1 MKKNAGSRNTCN
13 ATVQSGFH
21 LRPKVAALAVAACF
35 SSAALANPTAPTVVY
50 GTASFSQA
58 GSILNVTN
66 SHNAIIN
73 WGSFS
78 IGVNELTKFIQ
89 PSDLSAVLNRVVG
102 QDPSAILGALQ
113 SNGRV
118 FLLNPN
124 GIVFGAGS
132 QINVAGMVA
141 STLNMSNADFLAG
154 RMNFTDGAGAGSVVN
169 NGSINASGGPVYMVG
184 NAVTNNG
191 IITSPGGEIVLAA
204 GNSVELVNPGTPNL
218 RVEIQA
224 DSNEARNLG
233 SVVADAG
240 RIGIYAGLIKQGG
253 VINANSAVSEG
264 GRIMLKSTKRT
275 DLDSGSVISAS
286 GMNGGRIEV
295 LSGMTEGQIVVAGS
309 LDASATGAAGQGGFV
324 ETSAAHVAIDASTR
338 VNTLGGSA
346 SGRWVIDPIDFTI
359 SAGSGGLT
367 TSGIGADTLA
377 TNLATSPM
385 EIFTAAPGDNI
396 SVDAAVSW
404 NSVNFLKL
412 TAHNNL
418 TVNQPIANA
427 GTGAIHLTS
436 GWDGNSVT
444 TPIVGSTGNIFL
456 NAPVSTQG
464 VMHLIAGGNITQA
477 LDPLMIPA
485 ISADQLLAVSQAG
498 AVSLDT
504 WTNSV
509 NTIAGS
515 AVTAFYFKND
525 KSLTVGSVG
534 GVSGISVV
542 NPVSDAQLSLT
553 LAGAGP
559 SNLIINKDIL
569 VSGGV
574 GNDSKAGDAKL
585 FLSVASSYGGNIS
598 INNATVSAIGGISS
612 TDSGGLASVDVS
624 APIGNITINSSTI
637 EAKGGNGAGFYGYGG
652 AASINL
658 ETEVS
663 GDISVVNGST
673 VRAIGGDA
681 TSLAGSAGIDVSAA
695 NQLTIDGSTFISTGG
710 NGILGIEVAGSG
722 GSAYLN
728 LVSNNSSAGGISI
741 NASQLSITGGSG
753 VSGYGGSSDVD
764 LVSYAGDITITS
776 SAIDAG
782 LLTQGRGAQ
791 IFISASLGDI
801 NISGSNLQA
810 RAGSEDYYGNSALID
825 LNATT
830 GAISVTNGSTLFA
843 RGSDGGAASYGGSG
857 YGEIDISAAKVI
869 TVSGSTL
876 SAQGGDGNSQ
886 IGGSGGNAYI
896 DLYSYDY
903 ELGGISI
910 NTSQLSAT
918 GGIGAAGY
926 QDGYANI
933 YVEANSGD
941 IAITGGSALTATGFG
956 AYNYLYASQG
966 SITLENASVSSAGK
980 PGPDGGEGSVYINAS
995 SGFLN
1000 AATATISATGDPLY
1014 SSYYGNEVNLYGGSG
1029 VSLGSV
1035 TASNYVSVSSSSGAI
1050 VDGNNGLNINAP
1062 EVYMSAY
1069 GGVGSIANPIETL
1082 TSSLQVYSQ
1091 YGDIGIINSGNVLLR
1106 YVYAYNGNAAI
1117 GTTGSLTVDG
1127 AEGYASGDLSLLA
1140 NGDINITGYY
1150 GYVQAGGNLL
1160 LNAGGNLNIGGA
1172 GGYYNY
1178 AYGNASTT
1186 AVAGGNL
1193 NVLSGDLYGTSYSSL
1208 GTSSN
1213 TIVTTGGNV
1222 VVDRST
1228 IYGYPEVNMQ
1238 VGGTVSINGDT
1249 IYSGRIEAGSPST
1262 INIELTKLVSGGYS
1276 VNGVD
1281 GALYDALTGS
1291 GFLVLG
1297 NPAVLGETMMVTY
1310 TGASITQPSAPTDAL
1325 NVAMS
1330 QAAKPLEG
1338 QQSTGATSSEDDKKD
1353 SKKKDLPICG
1363 KS

>member
-1 MKKNAGSRNTCN
+1 MKKNTGSQHARNS
-13 ATVQSGFH
+13 VIQSEFH
-21 LRPKVAALAVAACF
+21 LRPKIAALAVAACF
-35 SSAALANPTAPTVVY
+35 SSVVLANPTAPTVVH
-50 GTASFSQA
+50 GTASFAQA

-89 PSDLSAVLNRVVG
+89 PSALSAVLNRVVG

-132 QINVAGMVA
+132 QINVAGLVA

-154 RMNFTDGAGAGSVVN
+154 RMNFTDGAGAGAVVN

-253 VINANSAVSEG
+253 VLNANSAVAEG
-264 GRIMLKSTKRT
+264 GRIMLKSTRRT
-275 DLDSGSVISAS
+275 DLEVGSVISAR
-286 GMNGGRIEV
+286 GTNGGRIEV
-295 LSGMTEGQIVVAGS
+295 LSGMTEGQVVVAGR
-309 LDASATGAAGQGGFV
+309 LDASGTGGAGQGGFV

-338 VNTLGGSA
+338 VNTIGGSA

-359 SAGSGGLT
+359 SAGSGRLT

-377 TNLATSPM
+377 TNLATSPT
-385 EIFTAAPGDNI
+385 EIFTAGPGDNI

-436 GWDGNSVT
+436 GWDGNSMTAPV
-444 TPIVGSTGNIFL
+444 VGSPGNIIL

-477 LDPLMIPA
+477 VESLMIPA

-515 AVTAFYFKND
+515 AVNAFRFKND

-534 GVSGISVV
+534 GISGISVV
-542 NPVSDAQLSLT
+542 NPVSDALVSLA
-553 LAGAGP
+553 LDGVAP
-559 SNLIINKDIL
+559 PNLVINKDIR

-574 GNDSKAGDAKL
+574 GNDSKAGDATIL
-585 FLSVASSYGGNIS
+585 LSAVSSYGGNIS

-624 APIGNITINSSTI
+624 APLGNIAINGSTI
-637 EAKGGNGAGFYGYGG
+637 EARAGNGAGYYGG
-652 AASINL
+652 AAYINL
-658 ETEVS
+658 ETEFS

-681 TSLAGSAGIDVSAA
+681 TSSAGSAGIDVSAA
-695 NQLTIDGSTFISTGG
+695 NQLTVDGSTFISTGG
-710 NGILGIEVAGSG
+710 NGISGIDVAGSG

-728 LVSNNSSAGGISI
+728 LYSNDFSTGGISI

-753 VSGYGGSSDVD
+753 FSGFGGRSDVD
-764 LVSYAGDITITS
+764 LVSNAGDITITG
-776 SAIDAG
+776 SAINAG
-782 LLTQGRGAQ
+782 LSTQGRRAE
-791 IFISASLGDI
+791 INISASIGDI
-801 NISGSNLQA
+801 NVSASDLQA
-810 RAGSEDYYGNSALID
+810 RAGSEDYYGKSASID
-825 LNATT
+825 LNATSDT

-843 RGSDGGAASYGGSG
+843 RGGDGGAASYGGSG
-857 YGEIDISAAKVI
+857 FGKIDISAEVI

-886 IGGSGGNAYI
+886 ISGFGGTAYI
-896 DLYSYDY
+896 DILAG
-903 ELGGISI
+903 GGISI
-910 NTSQLSAT
+910 NASQVSAT
-918 GGIGAAGY
+918 GGMGYSGY
-926 QDGYANI
+926 QNGSAYIDLSTS
-933 YVEANSGD
+933 SGG
-941 IAITGGSALTATGFG
+941 INITGGSTLTATGGYTASIDITADAGSVTLADSSVRSAAG
-956 AYNYLYASQG
+956 A
-966 SITLENASVSSAGK
+966 
-980 PGPDGGEGSVYINAS
+980 DGGEGNIRIVAS
-995 SGFLN
+995 NGSIN
-1000 AATATISATGDPLY
+1000 AATGTISAVGNSNYYYDPQIHL
-1014 SSYYGNEVNLYGGSG
+1014 SGLSG
-1029 VSLGSV
+1029 VTLG
-1035 TASNYVSVSSSSGAI
+1035 YVEADQYVEVYSSSGAI
-1050 VDGNNGLNINAP
+1050 VNGNAGLNISAP
-1062 EVYMSAY
+1062 EVYLNGYS
-1069 GGVGSIANPIETL
+1069 GVGSIANPIEIKA
-1082 TSSLQVYSQ
+1082 SSLGVYS
-1091 YGDIGIINSGNVLLR
+1091 GNGNVGVINTGDLMLNSF
-1106 YVYAYNGNAAI
+1106 YAYGGMAINAI
-1117 GTTGSLTVDG
+1117 GSLTVDG
-1127 AEGYASGDLSLLA
+1127 AEGSAGGDLSLLA
-1140 NGDINITGYY
+1140 NGDINLID
-1150 GYVQAGGNLL
+1150 VSIHANGNLL
-1160 LNAGGNLNIGGA
+1160 LNAGGNINVGGS
-1172 GGYYNY
+1172 YYSS
-1178 AYGNASTT
+1178 AHGDTGTT

-1193 NVLSGDLYGTSYSSL
+1193 NVYSSYMYGGSTL
-1208 GTSSN
+1208 GSFSSN
-1213 TIVTTGGNV
+1213 TTVKTGGNV
-1222 VVDRST
+1222 VVDNSS
-1228 IYGYPEVNMQ
+1228 ILGGPDVMMQ
-1238 VGGTVSINGDT
+1238 VGGAVFVNGT
-1249 IYSGRIEAGSPST
+1249 QSNPGRIEAGAIYT
-1262 INIELTKLVSGGYS
+1262 ISLELTNLTNGGFS
-1276 VNGVD
+1276 VNGVI
-1281 GALYDALTGS
+1281 GSVYDEAANTG
-1291 GFLVLG
+1291 FRTNG
-1297 NPAVLGETMMVTY
+1297 NWAVLGETMMVTY
-1310 TGASITQPSAPTDAL
+1310 TGASISPPTETL
-1325 NVAMS
+1325 IVAMN
-1330 QAAKPLEG
+1330 QAITPPEKE
-1338 QQSTGATSSEDDKKD
+1338 QSTGAIESEDEKNKD
-1353 SKKKDLPICG
+1353 KKKDLPICG
-1363 KS
+1363 K

>member
-1 MKKNAGSRNTCN
+1 MKKNTGSQHARNS
-13 ATVQSGFH
+13 VIQSEFH
-21 LRPKVAALAVAACF
+21 LRPKIAALAVAACF
-35 SSAALANPTAPTVVY
+35 SSVVLANPTAPTVVH
-50 GTASFSQA
+50 GTASFAQA

-89 PSDLSAVLNRVVG
+89 PSALSAVLNRVVG

-132 QINVAGMVA
+132 QINVAGLVA

-154 RMNFTDGAGAGSVVN
+154 RMNFTDGAGAGAVVN

-253 VINANSAVSEG
+253 VLNANSAVAEG
-264 GRIMLKSTKRT
+264 GRIMLKSTRRT
-275 DLDSGSVISAS
+275 DLEVGSVISAR
-286 GMNGGRIEV
+286 GTNGGRIEV
-295 LSGMTEGQIVVAGS
+295 LSGMTEGQVVVAGR
-309 LDASATGAAGQGGFV
+309 LDASGTGWAGQGGFV

-359 SAGSGGLT
+359 SAGNGPRN
-367 TSGIGADTLA
+367 TSGIGADTLT
-377 TNLATSPM
+377 TNLATSPT
-385 EIFTAAPGDNI
+385 EIFTAGPGDNI

-436 GWDGNSVT
+436 GWDGNSMTAPV
-444 TPIVGSTGNIFL
+444 VGSTGNIIL

-477 LDPLMIPA
+477 VESLMIPA

-515 AVTAFYFKND
+515 AVNAFRFKND

-534 GVSGISVV
+534 GISGISVV
-542 NPVSDAQLSLT
+542 NPVGDALVSLA
-553 LAGAGP
+553 LDGVAP
-559 SNLIINKDIL
+559 SNLVINKDIR

-574 GNDSKAGDAKL
+574 GNDSKAGDATIL
-585 FLSVASSYGGNIS
+585 LSAFSSYGGNIS

-658 ETEVS
+658 ETEFS
-663 GDISVVNGST
+663 GDISVLNGST

-681 TSLAGSAGIDVSAA
+681 TSSAGSAGIDVSAA
-695 NQLTIDGSTFISTGG
+695 NQLTVDGSTFISTGG
-710 NGILGIEVAGSG
+710 NGISGIDVAGSG

-728 LVSNNSSAGGISI
+728 LYSNDFSTGGISI

-753 VSGYGGSSDVD
+753 FSGFGGRSDVD
-764 LVSYAGDITITS
+764 LSSTAGDITITG
-776 SAIDAG
+776 SAINAG
-782 LLTQGRGAQ
+782 LSTQGRRAK
-791 IFISASLGDI
+791 INISASLGDI
-801 NISGSNLQA
+801 KVSGSDLQA
-810 RAGSEDYYGNSALID
+810 RAGSEDYYGKSASIE
-825 LNATT
+825 LNATSDT

-843 RGSDGGAASYGGSG
+843 RGGDGGAASYGGSG
-857 YGEIDISAAKVI
+857 FGEIDISAEVI

-886 IGGSGGNAYI
+886 ISGFGGTAYIDILAGGGISINASQVSATGGMGYSGYQNGNAYI
-896 DLYSYDY
+896 DLSTYS
-903 ELGGISI
+903 GGV
-910 NTSQLSAT
+910 N
-918 GGIGAAGY
+918 
-926 QDGYANI
+926 
-933 YVEANSGD
+933 
-941 IAITGGSALTATGFG
+941 ITGDSALTATGGYTASIDITAYAGSVTLANSSVRSAAG
-956 AYNYLYASQG
+956 A
-966 SITLENASVSSAGK
+966 
-980 PGPDGGEGSVYINAS
+980 DGGEGNIRIVAS
-995 SGFLN
+995 NGSIN
-1000 AATATISATGDPLY
+1000 AATGTISAVGNSNYYYDPQIYLSGD
-1014 SSYYGNEVNLYGGSG
+1014 SG
-1029 VSLGSV
+1029 VTLG
-1035 TASNYVSVSSSSGAI
+1035 YVEADHYVEVYSASGAI
-1050 VDGNNGLNINAP
+1050 VDGNTGLNILAP
-1062 EVYMSAY
+1062 EISLQ
-1069 GGVGSIANPIETL
+1069 GSTGVGSIANPIETL
-1082 TSSLQVYSQ
+1082 TSSLRVSSQ
-1091 YGDIGIINSGNVLLR
+1091 NGDIGVINTGNLR
-1106 YVYAYNGNAAI
+1106 LYGYNAVYAPSGNAAI
-1117 GTTGSLTVDG
+1117 GTSGSLTVDG
-1127 AEGYASGDLSLLA
+1127 AEGSAGGDLSLLA
-1140 NGDINITGYY
+1140 NGDINLID
-1150 GYVQAGGNLL
+1150 VSIHANGNLL
-1160 LNAGGNLNIGGA
+1160 LNAGGNINMGGS
-1172 GGYYNY
+1172 YYSS
-1178 AYGNASTT
+1178 AHGDTGTT

-1193 NVLSGDLYGTSYSSL
+1193 NVYSSYMYGGSTL
-1208 GTSSN
+1208 GSISSN
-1213 TIVTTGGNV
+1213 TTVTTGGNV
-1222 VVDRST
+1222 VVDNSSIR
-1228 IYGYPEVNMQ
+1228 GGPDVMMQ
-1238 VGGTVSINGDT
+1238 VGGAVFVNGT
-1249 IYSGRIEAGSPST
+1249 FSNPGRIEAGAIYT
-1262 INIELTKLVSGGYS
+1262 ISLELTNLTNGGFS
-1276 VNGVD
+1276 VNGVI
-1281 GALYDALTGS
+1281 GSVYDEAANTG
-1291 GFLVLG
+1291 FRTNG
-1297 NPAVLGETMMVTY
+1297 NWAVLGETMMVTY
-1310 TGASITQPSAPTDAL
+1310 TGASISPPTETL
-1325 NVAMS
+1325 IVATN
-1330 QAAKPLEG
+1330 QATKPLEE
-1338 QQSTGATSSEDDKKD
+1338 QQSTGAMESKD
-1353 SKKKDLPICG
+1353 EKSKDKKKDLPICG
-1363 KS
+1363 K